1 MFWHDTWCTD
11 RIGDCL
17 ERFLM
22 YGVGEWLD
30 WKGARD
36 MVWVEKVSHL

>member
-1 MFWHDTWCTD
+1 MFWHDTRCTD
-11 RIGDCL
+11 GIGDCL

-30 WKGARD
+30 WKGARG
-36 MVWVEKVSHL
+36 MVWDEKVSHL